1 MSTTRSKPQGPRGS
15 RPPPSHSTTHS
26 GTSSPSTTN
35 PLAETRTS
43 IPSPL
48 LKTAYH
54 APSLLQA
61 HFESS
66 QSGSLYPS
74 IPPPLNA
81 PTPQS
86 SSRSVTPTPRKI
98 ALPPLVTG
106 QAFAVGAIGR
116 PDPTDADYDDA
127 LNGSSA
133 SGAPSLPPLPTCGG
147 LSLNFGGEIASGNPD
162 QSSQSIRPPP
172 IGGSRSRPKPML
184 GLSITGGSAA
194 VGGIGANDPDAFD
207 ETGAA
212 DDVDGGGVTIRPI
225 NPQPPGVEPS
235 LDDLNNVL
243 TPRTPGNGQSSAV
256 STSPPSADATTSEET
271 DWTEAENYLEDV
283 ARLGEGAGGEVFKV
297 RDKRTNKI
305 LARKVIQARS
315 TPPKQLVRELNA
327 LSTTKNDNII
337 RFYGAYLSPSS
348 SEVKV
353 IMELC
358 EGGSL
363 EAISERI
370 KRLGNR
376 ASEKVVGKIGE
387 GVCLFPT
394 PSAVL

>member
-15 RPPPSHSTTHS
+15 RPPPSHSTSHS
-26 GTSSPSTTN
+26 GTSSPSSTN

-54 APSLLQA
+54 APSILQG
-61 HFESS
+61 HFEGS
-66 QSGSLYPS
+66 QAGSLYPS

-106 QAFAVGAIGR
+106 PTFAVSAIGR
-116 PDPTDADYDDA
+116 ADPTDADYDAPDR
-127 LNGSSA
+127 SSS
-133 SGAPSLPPLPTCGG
+133 SGAPSLPPFLNSGG
-147 LSLNFGGEIASGNPD
+147 LHLNFGGVSTSGNLD
-162 QSSQSIRPPP
+162 QPSQSIRPPP
-172 IGGSRSRPKPML
+172 IGSGRSRPKPML
-184 GLSITGGSAA
+184 GLAIAGDSAA
-194 VGGIGANDPDAFD
+194 VGGIGANDPDAID

-212 DDVDGGGVTIRPI
+212 DDVDGGGITIRPH
-225 NPQPPGVEPS
+225 NPQPAGVESS
-235 LDDLNNVL
+235 LDDLNKVL
-243 TPRTPGNGQSSAV
+243 TPRSASNQGSAV
-256 STSPPSADATTSEET
+256 PTSPPSADGTTSDET

-283 ARLGEGAGGEVFKV
+283 GRLGEGAGGEVFKV

-305 LARKVIQARS
+305 LARKIIQARS

-327 LSTTKNDNII
+327 LSTTKNENII
-337 RFYGAYLSPSS
+337 RFYGAYISPSS

-387 GVCLFPT
+387 GVCTSPT
-394 PSAVL
+394 LSAVL

>member
-1 MSTTRSKPQGPRGS
+1 M
-15 RPPPSHSTTHS
+15 
-26 GTSSPSTTN
+26 
-35 PLAETRTS
+35 
-43 IPSPL
+43 PSPL

-54 APSLLQA
+54 APSILQA

-66 QSGSLYPS
+66 QPGSLYPS

-81 PTPQS
+81 STPQS

-98 ALPPLVTG
+98 ALPPLFIG
-106 QAFAVGAIGR
+106 QAGAVGGIGR
-116 PDPTDADYDDA
+116 ADPTDADYDAPD
-127 LNGSSA
+127 GTSS
-133 SGAPSLPPLPTCGG
+133 SGPPSLPQLPSCGG
-147 LSLNFGGEIASGNPD
+147 LFLNFGEDSASVNSD

-184 GLSITGGSAA
+184 GLAITGGSAA
-194 VGGIGANDPDAFD
+194 VAGIGANDPDAFD

-212 DDVDGGGVTIRPI
+212 DDVDGGGITIRPL
-225 NPQPPGVEPS
+225 NPQPAGVEPS
-235 LDDLNNVL
+235 LDDLNKVL
-243 TPRTPGNGQSSAV
+243 TPRSANSQSTV
-256 STSPPSADATTSEET
+256 VPMSPPNADATTSDEG
-271 DWTEAENYLEDV
+271 DWTEAEKYLEDV
-283 ARLGEGAGGEVFKV
+283 ERLGEGAGGEVFKV

-305 LARKVIQARS
+305 LARKIIQARS

-327 LSTTKNDNII
+327 LSTTKNENII
-337 RFYGAYLSPSS
+337 RFYGAYISPSS

-370 KRLGNR
+370 KKLGNR
-376 ASEKVVGKIGE
+376 ASEKVVGKISE
-387 GVCLFPT
+387 GVCPFPT
-394 PSAVL
+394 LSTALLRFFTRFSMA

>member
-15 RPPPSHSTTHS
+15 RPAPPHSTSHS
-26 GTSSPSTTN
+26 GTSSPSSTN
-35 PLAETRTS
+35 PLSQTRTS

-48 LKTAYH
+48 SQTAYH

-61 HFESS
+61 QFDGS

-81 PTPQS
+81 PTPQP

-106 QAFAVGAIGR
+106 QLGAVGGIGR
-116 PDPTDADYDDA
+116 ADPTDAEYDA
-127 LNGSSA
+127 PGGSGPPVLPLLL
-133 SGAPSLPPLPTCGG
+133 SGGG
-147 LSLNFGGEIASGNPD
+147 LPLNFEAGGTSGNPD
-162 QSSQSIRPPP
+162 QPSQSIRPPP
-172 IGGSRSRPKPML
+172 VGGKRNRPRPML
-184 GLSITGGSAA
+184 GLDIAGGSAA
-194 VGGIGANDPDAFD
+194 VASIGANDPDAVD
-207 ETGAA
+207 VSGAA
-212 DDVDGGGVTIRPI
+212 DDVDGGSVTIRPP
-225 NPQPPGVEPS
+225 NPQPAGVDPS
-235 LDDLNNVL
+235 LEDLTKML
-243 TPRTPGNGQSSAV
+243 TPPSATSQSSTV
-256 STSPPSADATTSEET
+256 PTSPPNADASTAVET
-271 DWTEAENYLEDV
+271 DWTEAEKYLEDIG
-283 ARLGEGAGGEVFKV
+283 RLGEGAGGEVFKV
-297 RDKRTNKI
+297 RDTRTNKI
-305 LARKVIQARS
+305 LARKIIQARS

-327 LSTTKNDNII
+327 LSTTKNENII
-337 RFYGAYLSPSS
+337 RFYGAYISPSS

-376 ASEKVVGKIGE
+376 AGEKVVGKIAE
-387 GVCLFPT
+387 GVSISST